1 MNLIAATSVSDILV
15 LSALVIVTT
24 VWGTIL
30 RSASGKVRRLNK
42 IAARSHVGQ
51 IDPDIACR
59 VVRSHDRIVQGLLVA
74 LMPAVTMVLMI
85 TASSLLRD
93 HGFVI
98 FWFPVTLACS
108 FTGLVAWWSSRIQD
122 RLMLNALRSCE
133 R

>member
-74 LMPAVTMVLMI
+74 LMPAVTMV
-85 TASSLLRD
+85 RD